1 MILENNCFLINILFY
16 SEYVSIMYKDFF
28 KYDMSKKE
36 DNKDD
41 NSTMPCIKIV
51 PKTELYSSESYT

>member
-1 MILENNCFLINILFY
+1 
-16 SEYVSIMYKDFF
+16 MYLLCTRTFSN
-28 KYDMSKKE
+28 MSKKE

-51 PKTELYSSESYT
+51 PKTELYSSESHT